1 MAFRLGEKLGIK
13 TENPQELL
21 NHLRSVD
28 TKDLT
33 KASHEVLTPEASVCI
48 TTTICP
54 TQSLLHL
61 RHYAQFLTNCECPV
75 LPLHPNVVNVCFRTI
90 NNSVLHLVK

>member
-21 NHLRSVD
+21 NHLRRVD

-33 KASHEVLTPEASVCI
+33 KASHEVLTPEASVYNCHQLSQ
-48 TTTICP
+48 P
-54 TQSLLHL
+54 TV
-61 RHYAQFLTNCECPV
+61 AAFAV
-75 LPLHPNVVNVCFRTI
+75 LCTFI
-90 NNSVLHLVK
+90 NE